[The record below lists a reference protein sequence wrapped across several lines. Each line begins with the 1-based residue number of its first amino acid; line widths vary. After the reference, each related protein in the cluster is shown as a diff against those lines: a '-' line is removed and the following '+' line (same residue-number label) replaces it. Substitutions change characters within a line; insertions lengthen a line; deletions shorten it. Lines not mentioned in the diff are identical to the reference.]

1 MAPDRGDTRYGAI
14 GTLGDPHRLTSSV
27 DAVVRWG
34 RAQQI
39 VCYDTIE
46 AAVADVRQN
55 RLDGVVVPCAYGPLN
70 GLILDPDLVAAE
82 SFVLTVRP
90 VVLAGVEAREL
101 AEASVVYH
109 HQATTPLLHEVGVPY
124 RQAATV
130 TSNAEAAKR
139 ASCDTQSLAITN
151 DRCARHYG
159 LHVHRTLRVDVRM
172 PFVCF
177 TRA

>member
-1 MAPDRGDTRYGAI
+1 MTAAAGYGAI

-34 RAQQI
+34 RAARI

-46 AAVADVRQN
+46 AAIVDVRQR

-82 SFVLTVRP
+82 SFVLSVRP
-90 VVLAGVEAREL
+90 VVLAGAGERVPD
-101 AEASVVYH
+101 EASAVYH
-109 HQATTPLLHEVGVPY
+109 HPATTPLLAEVGVPV
-124 RQAATV
+124 RRTTPV
-130 TSNAEAAKR
+130 TSNAEAAKH
-139 ASCDTQSLAITN
+139 ASSDAGSLAITN
-151 DRCARHYG
+151 DRCAQHYG
-159 LHVHRTLRVDVRM
+159 LRVHRTLRADVRM
-172 PFVCF
+172 PFICF

>member
-1 MAPDRGDTRYGAI
+1 MPDRGESRYGAI

-27 DAVVRWG
+27 DAVERWG
-34 RAQQI
+34 KAHRI

-46 AAVADVRQN
+46 TAIADVRQH
-55 RLDGVVVPCAYGPLN
+55 RIDGVVIPCAYGPMN

-82 SFVLTVRP
+82 SFVLSVRP
-90 VVLAGVEAREL
+90 VVLAGVERRAP

-109 HQATTPLLHEVGVPY
+109 HQATTPLLDEVGFRY

-130 TSNAEAAKR
+130 TSNADAAQR
-139 ASCDTQSLAITN
+139 ASRDTQSLAITN
-151 DRCARHYG
+151 DRCASYYG
-159 LHVHRTLRVDVRM
+159 LHVHRTLRADVRM